1 MPSLFDMPITK
12 LPGIGTEKAKFYH
25 KLNIDSVGQLIRFY
39 PRDYTDYTKLSRI
52 SDVRDGDKAVIKAVV
67 MSPVTDTLLQSGRL
81 LSKTVI
87 SDGTGKLE
95 LVFFNNRYI
104 KSMLKSDQEYFF
116 TGKISFSQFTAQM
129 VSPSFSGLSD
139 FDYIEPV
146 YRLTARLTNRMVI
159 KSVKD
164 ALMMLPKDMKDPI
177 PSYILERFDLCSLEY
192 ALKNI
197 HFPHSFKAL
206 ERARNRLVFEELLV
220 LILGMR
226 FLKKRNRKKTSVRFE
241 KDYTDQFIKTLP
253 YELTNA
259 QKRAVTDTVNDMM
272 NSESPMHRLVQG
284 DVGSGKTAV
293 AAAVC
298 YNTVKNGYQVAFMAP
313 TEILAEQHY
322 NNFLNMFGSFDMKIS
337 LLTGSLSQKEKNTV
351 RKSIENGETDIVIGT
366 HAIITDSTV
375 FSKLGCAITDEQHR
389 FGVEQ
394 RARLSQKGES
404 PHVLVLSATP
414 IPRTLGLIIYG
425 DLDISIM
432 DEMPPGRKPV
442 RTVLINSSKRNDALN
457 FIKRNISEGKQA
469 YIVCPLVE
477 SGEMDAYDVNS
488 YAEALMRSGFEDCPI
503 GILHGKLKAK
513 EKEEIMRMFVNNDLS
528 LLISTTVIE
537 VGVDVKNAN
546 IMMIENAERFGLSQ
560 LHQLRGR
567 VGRGADESFCILVSD
582 KMNDATKERL
592 SVMVR
597 TSNGFD
603 IADEDLKQRGP
614 GDLFGNKQHGLP
626 NLNIA
631 DLSDMDNV
639 RHSQSAASEI
649 LSKSPDLSSDEL
661 RGLRAEIRMLY
672 RNVSDDILN

>member
-12 LPGIGTEKAKFYH
+12 LPGIGIEKAKLYH

-39 PRDYTDYTKLSRI
+39 PRDYTDYTKVSRI
-52 SDVRDGDKAVIKAVV
+52 SEVRDGDKAVIKAVV
-67 MSPVTDTLLQSGRL
+67 LSPVTDTLLHGGRL
-81 LSKTVI
+81 MSKTVI
-87 SDGTGKLE
+87 GDGTGKLE

-241 KDYTDQFIKTLP
+241 KDYTNQFIKTLP

-259 QKRAVTDTVNDMM
+259 QKRAVIDTVNDMM
-272 NSESPMHRLVQG
+272 NSDSPMHRLVQG

-322 NNFLNMFGSFDMKIS
+322 NNFLNMFKGFDINIS

-351 RKSIENGETDIVIGT
+351 RKSIENGDTDIVIGT

-375 FSKLGCAITDEQHR
+375 FRKLGCAITDEQHR

-425 DLDISIM
+425 DLDISVM

-477 SGEMDAYDVNS
+477 SGEMDAFDVNS
-488 YAEALMRSGFEDCPI
+488 YSEALMRSGFEDCPI

-546 IMMIENAERFGLSQ
+546 IMMIENAEHFGLSQ

-597 TSNGFD
+597 TSDGFD

-626 NLNIA
+626 SLNIA

-639 RHSQSAASEI
+639 RQSQSAASEI
-649 LSKSPDLSSDEL
+649 LSKSPDLSMDEL
-661 RGLRAEIRMLY
+661 RGLKAEIRMLY